1 MIFNVETHQHKKRTW
16 SQQEADYE
24 IEKLEQI
31 EKVLEDIESL
41 PNDITDK
48 VNKIAETT
56 PLQKEGNRKY
66 HVLNLHDPHHIVNI
80 EIQGD
85 RNNLNEDYHHWDVR
99 FKKDPEITFN
109 KENIKKAFHFD
120 DISDELLDKIENDVK
135 ESYKINY
142 DISSDYYGDRMT
154 VYWEYNNKQPH
165 NEEILLGYLQEKYDP
180 DLEMIWDMYE

>member
-1 MIFNVETHQHKKRTW
+1 MSKQRGERIDTGRKTKNGRPIYNWVKKGQEISNDKESLSDIKNDFQCGDSSTQKRTW

-85 RNNLNEDYHHWDVR
+85 RDNLNEDYHHWDVR
-99 FKKDPEITFN
+99 FKKAPEITFN

-120 DISDELLDKIENDVK
+120 DISGQL
-135 ESYKINY
+135 
-142 DISSDYYGDRMT
+142 T
-154 VYWEYNNKQPH
+154 P
-165 NEEILLGYLQEKYDP
+165 P
-180 DLEMIWDMYE
+180 